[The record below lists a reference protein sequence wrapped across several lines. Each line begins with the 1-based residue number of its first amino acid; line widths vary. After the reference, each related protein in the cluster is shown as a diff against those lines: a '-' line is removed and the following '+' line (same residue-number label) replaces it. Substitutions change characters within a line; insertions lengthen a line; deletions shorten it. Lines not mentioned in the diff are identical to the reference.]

1 MMPRWF
7 TRPVVAT
14 LALLVLVLA
23 TPAVSAQTPTSG
35 GTLTVGFSADTKTL
49 DPTFSVQFSE
59 RQVLYL
65 VFNALVRY
73 GTDFSL
79 QPDLAQSWEI
89 KNDGKQ
95 IVFKLRSGVKF
106 HDGTPFDANAVKWNI
121 EHRLDP
127 ATASPQRQLLE
138 PIIDNV
144 QVIDPTTV
152 AFNLKQPSP
161 GLLGLLGERP
171 GFMVSPA
178 AAQKYGKEFGSNP
191 VGTGPF
197 VFKEWVRG
205 SHIAVEKNP
214 AYWEAGKPYLDR
226 VDVPGY
232 LGRRGRRSAVDHR
245 RAGLRRRIVSNFD
258 RSPARPTRTEAHSD
272 HRRALV
278 LAPVADGQTAVRQCQ
293 APSSRGARHRP
304 QAPQRH
310 RHGGPG
316 KRVRWAHTSRPVV
329 VRRSPSSPTPTIPK
343 RPRHC

>member
-1 MMPRWF
+1 M
-7 TRPVVAT
+7 
-14 LALLVLVLA
+14 
-23 TPAVSAQTPTSG
+23 
-35 GTLTVGFSADTKTL
+35 
-49 DPTFSVQFSE
+49 QFSE

-65 VFNALVRY
+65 IFNALVKY

-95 IVFKLRSGVKF
+95 IVFKLRPGVKF

-127 ATASPQRQLLE
+127 AVASPQRQQLE

-161 GLLGLLGERP
+161 GLLGLLGERA
-171 GFMVSPA
+171 GFMMSPA

-226 VDVPGY
+226 VVFRDH
-232 LGRRGRRSAVDHR
+232 LGRRGRRPAIDHG
-245 RAGLRRRIVSNFD
+245 RARFRRRIVSDFD
-258 RSPARPTRTEAHSD
+258 RPLARPTPD
-272 HRRALV
+272 
-278 LAPVADGQTAVRQCQ
+278 
-293 APSSRGARHRP
+293 
-304 QAPQRH
+304 
-310 RHGGPG
+310 
-316 KRVRWAHTSRPVV
+316 
-329 VRRSPSSPTPTIPK
+329 
-343 RPRHC
+343 

>member
-14 LALLVLVLA
+14 LALGWTDAHDAWRVGSD
-23 TPAVSAQTPTSG
+23 AVKG

-95 IVFKLRSGVKF
+95 IVFKLRPGVKF

-121 EHRLDP
+121 DHRLDA

-171 GFMVSPA
+171 GFMMSPGRGA
-178 AAQKYGKEFGSNP
+178 EVRQGFRQQSRGH
-191 VGTGPF
+191 GTIRFQGMGT
-197 VFKEWVRG
+197 R
-205 SHIAVEKNP
+205 
-214 AYWEAGKPYLDR
+214 KP
-226 VDVPGY
+226 
-232 LGRRGRRSAVDHR
+232 HR
-245 RAGLRRRIVSNFD
+245 RRAEPGLLGSRQS
-258 RSPARPTRTEAHSD
+258 RTSIA
-272 HRRALV
+272 
-278 LAPVADGQTAVRQCQ
+278 
-293 APSSRGARHRP
+293 
-304 QAPQRH
+304 
-310 RHGGPG
+310 
-316 KRVRWAHTSRPVV
+316 
-329 VRRSPSSPTPTIPK
+329 
-343 RPRHC
+343 